1 MSEFDQQDL
10 VEDDVGDI
18 RFGDDFGIG
27 VIIPSTYGHPAAGYA
42 DDSMGVEASD
52 NSVLR
57 LAAMSLAH
65 FLRKKGV
72 PQYSAKE
79 VWTFA
84 QSWNAAGQ
92 SPLPLDGKYT
102 GEVQGALDAAL
113 RSLAPNVG
121 VSAIPAVL

>member
-18 RFGDDFGIG
+18 RFGDDNIGIG

-57 LAAMSLAH
+57 LAALDLANYI
-65 FLRKKGV
+65 RKNGA
-72 PQYSAKE
+72 PQSSIKQ

-92 SPLPLDGKYT
+92 SSLPSDGKYT
-102 GEVQGALDAAL
+102 REVQSALDAAL
-113 RSLAPNVG
+113 HALAPSVG
-121 VSAIPAVL
+121 SAPQAVL